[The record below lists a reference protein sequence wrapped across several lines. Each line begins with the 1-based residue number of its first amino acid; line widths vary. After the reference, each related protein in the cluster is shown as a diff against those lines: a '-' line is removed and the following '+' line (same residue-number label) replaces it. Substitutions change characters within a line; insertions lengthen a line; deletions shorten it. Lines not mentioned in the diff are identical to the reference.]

1 VKTWL
6 SEWGDLTGDYHPYT
20 FYKNGGPAEG
30 MTWAKNIQVA
40 LVDANVSGF
49 LYWIGAENSTSSSS
63 LINLIN
69 NSIVTTKRFWTFAQ
83 FSKFAR
89 LGAYRVKATS
99 SNPLL
104 TVSSDLN
111 LGGSIATQIISSAT
125 TAYNIDLKVSGCG
138 DESWVQ
144 PYLTDNA
151 NNLTALA
158 KVRASK
164 DGMFTTSIP
173 ALSLVSFVVS

>member
-1 VKTWL
+1 
-6 SEWGDLTGDYHPYT
+6 
-20 FYKNGGPAEG
+20 
-30 MTWAKNIQVA
+30 MTWAKSIQVA

-69 NSIVTTKRFWTFAQ
+69 NSVVTTKRFWTFAQ

-89 LGAYRVKATS
+89 PGAYRVKATS
-99 SNPLL
+99 SNSLV
-104 TVSSDLN
+104 TASSFLN
-111 LGGSIATQIISSAT
+111 TGGSIATQLINSAT
-125 TAYNIDLKVSGCG
+125 MAYTVDLKVSGCG
-138 DESWVQ
+138 GESWVQ

-158 KVRASK
+158 KVKAGK
-164 DGMFTTSIP
+164 DGTFTTSIP